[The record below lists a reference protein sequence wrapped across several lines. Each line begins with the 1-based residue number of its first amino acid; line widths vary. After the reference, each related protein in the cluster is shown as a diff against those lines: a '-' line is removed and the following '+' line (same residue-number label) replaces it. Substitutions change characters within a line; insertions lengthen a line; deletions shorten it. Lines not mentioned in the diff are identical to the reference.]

1 MQINLKDYI
10 KEVQDF
16 PTKGIGFKDITPL
29 LASPKAFGYALDELS
44 ILISESFPEVNVIAG
59 IEARGFILGAPI
71 AGLNSLGFVPI
82 RKEGKLPH
90 PKVATYATKEYGTD
104 ILEVKENERAFEDI
118 IIVDDVLATG
128 GTITAAEHLLNAAGY
143 NVVGAIVLIDLTF
156 LHSDIKIGGKDVVSL
171 IQY

>member
-29 LASPKAFGYALDELS
+29 LASPKAFGCALVEIS
-44 ILISESFPEVNVIAG
+44 VLISDSFPEVNLIAG

-71 AGLNSLGFVPI
+71 AGLNSLGFIPI

-90 PKVATYATKEYGTD
+90 PKVATYATKEYG
-104 ILEVKENERAFEDI
+104 L
-118 IIVDDVLATG
+118 
-128 GTITAAEHLLNAAGY
+128 
-143 NVVGAIVLIDLTF
+143 
-156 LHSDIKIGGKDVVSL
+156 SL
-171 IQY
+171 IHI

>member
-16 PTKGIGFKDITPL
+16 PSKGIGFKDITPL
-29 LASPKAFGYALDELS
+29 LASPKAFGYVLDEMS
-44 ILISESFPEVNVIAG
+44 VLISEHFSEVNVVAG
-59 IEARGFILGAPI
+59 IEARGFLLGAPI
-71 AGLNSLGFVPI
+71 AGLNSLGFIPI

-90 PKVATYATKEYGTD
+90 PKVATYSNKEYGTD
-104 ILEVKENERAFEDI
+104 ILEVKENEKTYEDI

-128 GTITAAEHLLNAAGY
+128 GTLTASEHLLNAAGY

-156 LHSDIKIGGKDVVSL
+156 LHSEIKIGGKDVISL